1 MVLVV
6 FALLKTH
13 VIIESLD
20 ELRWEALGC
29 RLVHIFVT

>member
-1 MVLVV
+1 
-6 FALLKTH
+6 

>member
-13 VIIESLD
+13 AIIESLD
-20 ELRWEALGC
+20 ELRGKHLGVVWFTY
-29 RLVHIFVT
+29 L